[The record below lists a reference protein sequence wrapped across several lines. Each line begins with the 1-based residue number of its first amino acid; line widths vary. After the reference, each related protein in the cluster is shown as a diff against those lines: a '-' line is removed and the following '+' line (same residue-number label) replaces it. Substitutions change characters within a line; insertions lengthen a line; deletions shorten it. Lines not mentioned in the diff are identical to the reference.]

1 MGGRA
6 PRARGRSYRD
16 DRAGRAG
23 DARARLRPDRERLVV
38 GGARADP
45 HASAVELAPAGPA
58 RRLHDAGAEAG
69 RRRHHA
75 QHDPAG
81 PDRHRP
87 HQAPARVDREGAGGR
102 ARADPDRA
110 ARHRRGAGRG
120 RGLPLLGAR
129 ELHHRRGAA
138 GGRRPDEG
146 PLTVARDRTSERV
159 VDVPEVAFEV
169 DSFEWTAPD
178 TLEVRGR
185 WFGLRGHRFLRPTL
199 DVQVAGQRR
208 RMLAVLEHKPWAA
221 EEGEEWVAAF
231 QWTGP
236 PARLEDAEL
245 TVSPDLAVQLPLPDG
260 SVEDD
265 GDDDEV
271 PAGERRPARR
281 PRTAVLEAE
290 LAAALAEVGRRD
302 EELARVREAHSEAAR
317 ELRERARTAQET
329 ARRLELELT
338 RARDQVAA
346 SEAQADTKL
355 GELRKERDAAATAR
369 DRAAAEAVD
378 MRAERDAAVKRANAV
393 EAERDALVDARD
405 RARQERNAWMSRAR
419 AATAQ
424 ARGGTA
430 VARRV
435 PAPPAK

>member
-1 MGGRA
+1 
-6 PRARGRSYRD
+6 
-16 DRAGRAG
+16 
-23 DARARLRPDRERLVV
+23 
-38 GGARADP
+38 
-45 HASAVELAPAGPA
+45 
-58 RRLHDAGAEAG
+58 
-69 RRRHHA
+69 
-75 QHDPAG
+75 
-81 PDRHRP
+81 
-87 HQAPARVDREGAGGR
+87 
-102 ARADPDRA
+102 
-110 ARHRRGAGRG
+110 
-120 RGLPLLGAR
+120 
-129 ELHHRRGAA
+129 
-138 GGRRPDEG
+138 
-146 PLTVARDRTSERV
+146 

-260 SVEDD
+260 SVEEE
-265 GDDDEV
+265 GDDDEA

-435 PAPPAK
+435 PAPPAKRPEETAPPPAAEPTGEMPPPGVEPAAEAPPLDAEAAAEIPPPAAEPPPEIAPSERRTIQIGQRPGPLPRTPMVDEGRRGARDAWTPRLIAAAAIVALLVVVVLLVLLAL

>member
-1 MGGRA
+1 M
-6 PRARGRSYRD
+6 
-16 DRAGRAG
+16 
-23 DARARLRPDRERLVV
+23 
-38 GGARADP
+38 
-45 HASAVELAPAGPA
+45 
-58 RRLHDAGAEAG
+58 
-69 RRRHHA
+69 
-75 QHDPAG
+75 
-81 PDRHRP
+81 
-87 HQAPARVDREGAGGR
+87 
-102 ARADPDRA
+102 
-110 ARHRRGAGRG
+110 
-120 RGLPLLGAR
+120 
-129 ELHHRRGAA
+129 
-138 GGRRPDEG
+138 
-146 PLTVARDRTSERV
+146 ARDRTSERV

-169 DSFEWTAPD
+169 DRFEWTAPD

-199 DVQVAGQRR
+199 DVAVAGQRR

-231 QWTGP
+231 LWTGP
-236 PARLEDAEL
+236 PARLDDAEL

-265 GDDDEV
+265 GGDDV

-290 LAAALAEVGRRD
+290 LAAALAEVDRRD

-329 ARRLELELT
+329 ARRLESELQ

-369 DRAAAEAVD
+369 DRAAAEAAD
-378 MRAERDAAVKRANAV
+378 MRAERDAAVKRAKAV

-419 AATAQ
+419 TAAAEPRGSAAIAQ
-424 ARGGTA
+424 
-430 VARRV
+430 RV
-435 PAPPAK
+435 PAPPAKRPAETAPPPPPEDVAAARAADSEEAPTARIAPREEAAPLGERPLPPTEAFAPAEPRTAPDEPAPVAAERRTIQIGQRPGPLPRAPMVDEGRRGARDAWTPRLIAAAAIVGLLVVVVLLVLLAF